1 MDGTTWVNQVMKL
14 TEHFTLEE
22 MTRSFEGARKG
33 INNELPSNMMG
44 NIVLS
49 AELMEEVRAI
59 LGKPVQIHSCYRSPA
74 VNKLVGGKP
83 SSMHLQALAVD
94 FVCPE
99 FGTPAQVAEAILAR
113 GISFGKMIYEF
124 DSWIHIQPGTE
135 RKVFTINEHGTF
147 AGIRL

>member
-1 MDGTTWVNQVMKL
+1 MKL

-33 INNELPSNMMG
+33 IDNTPPIDVIQNIQKCAEMMEG
-44 NIVLS
+44 
-49 AELMEEVRAI
+49 VRS
-59 LGKPVQIHSCYRSPA
+59 LLNHPVQIHSCYRSSA

-83 SSMHLQALAVD
+83 SSMHLQGLAVD

-99 FGTPAQVAEAILAR
+99 FGTPADIAKAIIMS
-113 GISFGKMIYEF
+113 GMPFGKLIYEF
-124 DSWIHIQPGTE
+124 SSWIHLQPGTE

-147 AGIRL
+147 AGVRL